1 LLFNHIRKE
10 FRFQENELLRDRIER
25 TLSKI
30 KSFTNRKRQEL
41 HQSIDSGYGSVDLV
55 RRSAEMKSFI
65 RDVDLE
71 NSHLSEV
78 NELILTLIDR
88 KYDQQIIRVLEKK
101 RDDTAHDLH
110 R

>member
-1 LLFNHIRKE
+1 LI
-10 FRFQENELLRDRIER
+10 QENESLRERIER

-41 HQSIDSGYGSVDLV
+41 HQSIDSGYGSIDLV
-55 RRSAEMKSFI
+55 RRSVEMKSFI
-65 RDVDLE
+65 KDVDLE

-78 NELILTLIDR
+78 NELILTLVDR
-88 KYDQQIIRVLEKK
+88 KYDQQIIRSLEKK
-101 RDDTAHDLH
+101 QQDVLHDLQ

>member
-1 LLFNHIRKE
+1 MI
-10 FRFQENELLRDRIER
+10 QENESLRERIER

-41 HQSIDSGYGSVDLV
+41 HQSIDSGYGSIDLV
-55 RRSAEMKSFI
+55 RRSVEMKSFI
-65 RDVDLE
+65 KDVDLE

-78 NELILTLIDR
+78 NELILTLVDR
-88 KYDQQIIRVLEKK
+88 KYDQQIIRSLEKK
-101 RDDTAHDLH
+101 QQDVLHDLQ